1 MMRILRFIGVC
12 ASLGST
18 CFAAGTYGMR
28 YEVSTDG
35 INWSQSINVPPGALV
50 KFRVGVYFTPGT
62 TVTTAEGKGDAVA
75 VSRFTGSQ
83 LVSGKLEG
91 DTIQNL
97 VRVAP
102 SGNPVLLAVNNTTG
116 VIGSNTI
123 TSFGG
128 QLLLAIEPYVEVPE
142 YEFVLFRGEISI
154 SASQPP
160 HGLTISNNTFGSGN
174 TAGLT
179 FYHSA
184 SLTNKQSGRPD
195 PENTREDHN
204 ALISVVSGGCP
215 VPGYQS
221 FAGTTTAQ
229 PSVPAVFTV
238 TSATAMSYEWYKNGV
253 ALTDASRY
261 SGLTTNQ
268 LTILNPRPSD
278 AGSYRCRVYSVC
290 FSYSTTFSIPL
301 AITCGGDLSRDGF
314 VDDQDFQ
321 AFASAYD
328 AFVCPSAGCAADL
341 NTDGFV
347 DDEDFQIFAMQY
359 DAVLCDP

>member
-1 MMRILRFIGVC
+1 MKQILGIFGLC
-12 ASLGST
+12 SLVGSLSL
-18 CFAAGTYGMR
+18 AAGTYGMR

-35 INWSQSINVPPGALV
+35 TIWSPSINVPPGALV

-62 TVTTAEGKGDAVA
+62 TVTTTDGKGDAVA

-83 LVSGKLEG
+83 KVSGLLNG

-97 VRVAP
+97 VRVSP
-102 SGNPVLLAVNNTTG
+102 TGNPVLLTVSNTTG
-116 VIGSNTI
+116 VIGANTI

-128 QLLLAIEPYVEVPE
+128 QLLFDLDPYVEAPE
-142 YEFVLFRGEISI
+142 YEFVLLQGEIKI
-154 SASQPP
+154 SASQSP
-160 HGLTISNNTFGSGN
+160 HGLTISNNTFGSGS
-174 TAGLT
+174 TPGLT

-184 SLTNKQSGRPD
+184 SLVNKQSGRPD

-229 PSVPAVFTV
+229 PSMPAVFNV

-268 LTILNPRPSD
+268 LTILQPRPSD
-278 AGSYRCRVYSVC
+278 AGSYRCRIYSVC
-290 FSYSTTFSIPL
+290 FSYSTTFGIPL
-301 AITCGGDLSRDGF
+301 KVTCGGDLTRDGL

-321 AFASAYD
+321 DFASAYD
-328 AFVCPSAGCAADL
+328 AFVCPPPGCAADM
-341 NTDGFV
+341 NADGFV
-347 DDEDFQIFAMQY
+347 DDEDFQVFAIQY
-359 DAVLCDP
+359 DTVLCEP